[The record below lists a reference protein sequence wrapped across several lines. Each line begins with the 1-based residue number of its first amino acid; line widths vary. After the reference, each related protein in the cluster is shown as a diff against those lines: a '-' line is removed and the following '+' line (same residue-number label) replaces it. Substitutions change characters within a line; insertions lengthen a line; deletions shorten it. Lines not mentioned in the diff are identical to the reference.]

1 MVSSLKRL
9 YELHPVARGL
19 SVEGH
24 CRQLMGDVLPAWINR
39 ERIRRYMRVF
49 TLASTSENDAAAI
62 AGRARRLFFAG
73 ERT

>member
-1 MVSSLKRL
+1 M
-9 YELHPVARGL
+9 ARGHL
-19 SVEGH
+19 KSWAIA
-24 CRQLMGDVLPAWINR
+24 LVLVGLGPWKSQKPLWPAWINR